1 MFQAHGLLSMYYD
14 DSCFSTT
21 HLSGCYSFFSFEYC
35 KTSFRQQ
42 TDKKVDSL
50 LPKTRFFRA
59 EKHILYHTYTK
70 AHDIIS
76 GEKTTVRC
84 VQVLIPVFI
93 LLTRT
98 L

>member
-21 HLSGCYSFFSFEYC
+21 HLSGCYSFFSFKYC

-50 LPKTRFFRA
+50 LPKTRFLELRSTFYTTLTL
-59 EKHILYHTYTK
+59 KHT
-70 AHDIIS
+70 IS
-76 GEKTTVRC
+76 F
-84 VQVLIPVFI
+84 QVKKLQ
-93 LLTRT
+93 
-98 L
+98 